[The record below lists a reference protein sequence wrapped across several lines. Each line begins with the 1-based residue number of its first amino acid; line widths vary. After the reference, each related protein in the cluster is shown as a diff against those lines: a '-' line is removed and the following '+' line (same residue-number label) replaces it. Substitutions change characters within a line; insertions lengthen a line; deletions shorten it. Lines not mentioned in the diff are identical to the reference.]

1 MNHFTVLSEFWNYDW
16 CNLFSEKDSFFDQ
29 LYCAFEYSY
38 IKRLYQLMPL
48 PPKSQYNTVCL
59 GHITNDKLA
68 CKLQYCCL
76 LLEEWIIAQQ
86 HERWLSLKLISLCLF
101 MALFH
106 IIYIRM
112 WNQAIKTICH
122 KVCSLYF
129 SFLFD
134 YELCQQYPF
143 LVDE

>member
-1 MNHFTVLSEFWNYDW
+1 MAVWIFFLYSPDCPKWPKSEF
-16 CNLFSEKDSFFDQ
+16 
-29 LYCAFEYSY
+29 LYWKCVSRH
-38 IKRLYQLMPL
+38 ICSLICVPL
-48 PPKSQYNTVCL
+48 PPESQYNTVCL

-134 YELCQQYPF
+134 YEHCQQYPF